1 MKERIKQLIQREGLN
16 QAQFAL
22 RVNIQSST
30 LSHALSGRN
39 EVSKDIILKIHQ
51 AYPTVSINWLMFGEG
66 EMFGNA
72 VATATTNKENDLFSS
87 LHQPKIEQPNTSTS
101 ISQAIENTTTL
112 GEQEIKALPPP
123 LYEVIPAT
131 PTTPTRRVTKIMVF
145 YSDNTFETF
154 SSDI

>member
-1 MKERIKQLIQREGLN
+1 MKDRIKQLIQREGLN

-51 AYPTVSINWLMFGEG
+51 AYPAVSINWLMFGEG
-66 EMFGNA
+66 DMY
-72 VATATTNKENDLFSS
+72 ATAPDRQPPSGNSRESDLFAA
-87 LHQPKIEQPNTSTS
+87 LHQTTASVSAPPVVERPIAETEITATIQPK
-101 ISQAIENTTTL
+101 
-112 GEQEIKALPPP
+112 QEVVPPP
-123 LYEVIPAT
+123 PA
-131 PTTPTRRVTKIMVF
+131 RRVTKIMVF